1 MAEVDVPLVLAAIDR
16 DEFRVD
22 SDAVRRAAAAAVEL
36 TAGVMPLPVAVPA
49 AGRGDGFSKS
59 AS

>member
-1 MAEVDVPLVLAAIDR
+1 MAEVDVPLVLVAVDR

-22 SDAVRRAAAAAVEL
+22 SDAVRRAAAAVEL
-36 TAGVMPLPVAVPA
+36 TAGVMPLPVAAAA